1 MKISTRSRY
10 GTRLMLAL
18 ALEYDKEPV
27 FLKDIARKEDISE
40 KYLSQIIIPLRTQ
53 GLVNSFR
60 GAHGGY
66 SLAKSPSKIRVKEI
80 VEILEGGLTLVDY
93 SEDNAVSQP
102 ASLAVIRQIWNEA
115 AESISQSLDS
125 ITLQDLVDRYNEKA
139 SKRVVMY
146 NI

>member
-18 ALEYDKEPV
+18 ALVYDKGPV

-66 SLAKSPSKIRVKEI
+66 TLAKKPGEITVREI
-80 VEILEGGLTLVDY
+80 VEILEGGLTLI
-93 SEDNAVSQP
+93 DNKQESDSSQP
-102 ASLAVIRQIWNEA
+102 ASVSVIRQLWDDTGNNL
-115 AESISQSLDS
+115 AESLDS
-125 ITLQDLVDRYNEKA
+125 VTLKTLVKRYNDKSA
-139 SKRVVMY
+139 KGAFIY

>member
-1 MKISTRSRY
+1 MKISARSRY

-18 ALEYDKEPV
+18 ALACDKGPV

-66 SLAKSPSKIRVKEI
+66 SLAKAPGEITVREI
-80 VEILEGGLTLVDY
+80 VEILEGGLTLI
-93 SEDNAVSQP
+93 DNLQDDNSLQP
-102 ASLAVIRQIWNEA
+102 ASVSIVRQLWDETGN
-115 AESISQSLDS
+115 SIIKALDS
-125 ITLQDLVDRYNEKA
+125 VTLETLVKRYNDKNA
-139 SKRVVMY
+139 KSVFMY